1 MKVTFSADREGIQ
14 AGKAQ
19 TRYLRLCVQT
29 GSSKGKQRAPMSVV
43 FVVDTSRSM
52 EGENLERVKA
62 ALAQTLSRLRVD
74 DEFGIIAFST
84 TPVWIAELQEVGLR
98 GINLAM
104 AAIKG
109 LQAHGYTCLTSAW
122 TEACAQIM
130 TSENRIKRVV
140 IISDGLVGAPNELER
155 LEACTKGGP
164 RGVMTSTINLNQT
177 REGLAELL
185 ETAVDIGAEGLR
197 AELDLP
203 DFVQAESLSSFPVS
217 RHPGRLTLL
226 LGNRWAKEKL
236 ELLFRL
242 DVPAMEIGQEVEI
255 KVRVTSH
262 NAKATSSLSLRV
274 EDTEPEVACMD
285 TLAGALLLE
294 ALELRAKAQWL
305 DANERYAQAQTILMD
320 FVARVAVLPYDPRL
334 MQIQILVEQ
343 DARYYGRPEDERFDP
358 ERTFVSVLTGT
369 RARLYSRTSL

>member
-19 TRYLRLCVQT
+19 THYLRLCVQT
-29 GSSKGKQRAPMSVV
+29 GSSKGKQRPPLSVV

-62 ALAQTLSRLRVD
+62 ALVQTLSRLRID

-84 TPVWIAELQEVGLR
+84 TPVWIAKLQEVGLK
-98 GINLAM
+98 GINSAI
-104 AAIKG
+104 AEIKG

-122 TEACAQIM
+122 TEACAQVM

-140 IISDGLVGAPNELER
+140 IISDGLVGAPNEVER

-164 RGVMTSTINLNQT
+164 KGVMTSTVNLNQT

-185 ETAVDIGAEGLR
+185 ETAVDVGAEGLR

-203 DFVQAESLSSFPVS
+203 DFVQAELLSSFPVS
-217 RHPGRLTLL
+217 RRPGRLTIP
-226 LGNRWAKEKL
+226 LGNRWAKEKI
-236 ELLFRL
+236 ELFFRL

-262 NAKATSSLSLRV
+262 NAKVTSSLSLRA
-274 EDTEPEVACMD
+274 ECAEPDFVCMD

-294 ALELRAKAQWL
+294 ALELRDEAQWL
-305 DANERYAQAQTILMD
+305 DANRRYAQAQAILME
-320 FVARVAVLPYDPRL
+320 FVARVAELPYDPRL

-358 ERTFVSVLTGT
+358 ERTLVSVLTGT
-369 RARLYSRTSL
+369 RARLYSRTSS